1 MTSKGEKMKKY
12 IFSISSLKQ
21 GRIFPVHVLEVEEN
35 ISEEYQNENFLI
47 TELEN
52 FNFQQLYYDET
63 ENKVKEKTKF
73 QLYKENLYKLKIGE
87 FFNKDTQEFMMIER
101 PSKYHKWNGKTWEV
115 DIKEVK
121 DIVNEKWK
129 VERQL
134 KIDKDTNYK
143 GFIFQTR
150 EYTDIHNFEQ
160 YGFLMMLGKAK
171 QSDKVEWRMKDNS
184 YHEFTVQELL
194 EVVAIWGARKKAI
207 FEDNKRM
214 WLELEKAE
222 TVEEIEKI
230 KWGV

>member
-1 MTSKGEKMKKY
+1 MKKY
-12 IFSISSLKQ
+12 IFRVQDLKQ
-21 GRIFPVHVLEVEEN
+21 GNMIPYNVLDLDEKTPEN
-35 ISEEYQNENFLI
+35 
-47 TELEN
+47 T
-52 FNFQQLYYDET
+52 ET
-63 ENKVKEKTKF
+63 ETFIALEIEESYDIDLFLYDKEKQEVRRKTKKE
-73 QLYKENLYKLKIGE
+73 LYDNGLHTLKIGE
-87 FFNKDTQEFMMIER
+87 IFDETSQDFKTLDQ
-101 PSKYHKWNGKTWEV
+101 PSRWHTWNGKTWEV

-194 EVVAIWGARKKAI
+194 EVVAIWGARKKSI

>member
-1 MTSKGEKMKKY
+1 MKKY

>member
-1 MTSKGEKMKKY
+1 MKKY

-115 DIKEVK
+115 DIEEVK
-121 DIVNEKWK
+121 EMKRQELKHIREIKISENLEVHGSLFQVREKDLENFEDVARAIRREK
-129 VERQL
+129 KQM
-134 KIDKDTNYK
+134 KDTRAW
-143 GFIFQTR
+143 I
-150 EYTDIHNFEQ
+150 
-160 YGFLMMLGKAK
+160 LA
-171 QSDKVEWRMKDNS
+171 DNS
-184 YHEFTVQELL
+184 IKTFTYAQLL
-194 EVVAIWGARKKAI
+194 DVLDERALRKERI
-207 FEDNKRM
+207 FNIYGQLSMQLQQAKDIEQIENIS
-214 WLELEKAE
+214 WE
-222 TVEEIEKI
+222 VEE
-230 KWGV
+230 